1 MKKRKIL
8 LVDDEVSILELYKE
22 AFEQR
27 GYEVDTAETA
37 EDALSILKNE
47 EYPVMF
53 FDIVLPGMNG
63 IDLLKEVIKIYPDSF
78 IYAVTGYPT
87 QFERE
92 GCLAVGFTDYFAK
105 PVALELL
112 LKAAEDGFREWKK
125 IGGKGHKTE
134 VRDQKSEIRSQGLKM
149 KE

>member
-8 LVDDEVSILELYKE
+8 IVDDEVSILKLYKKT
-22 AFEQR
+22 FEKR

-92 GCLAVGFTDYFAK
+92 GCLAVGFTDYFVK
-105 PVALELL
+105 PVDLEKL
-112 LKAAEDGFREWKK
+112 LKAAEDGLRKAE
-125 IGGKGHKTE
+125 GSDLH
-134 VRDQKSEIRSQGLKM
+134 S
-149 KE
+149 

>member
-1 MKKRKIL
+1 MLEADDVGRWERVNGVIKLKERKVL
-8 LVDDEVSILELYKE
+8 FVDDEVSILKLLKKT
-22 AFEQR
+22 FEKR
-27 GYEVDTAETA
+27 GYEVDTAENA

-53 FDIVLPGMNG
+53 FDIVMPGMNG
-63 IDLLKEVIKIYPDSF
+63 IDLLKKVIKIYPNSF

-105 PVALELL
+105 PLDLEKI
-112 LKAAEDGFREWKK
+112 LKAAEDGFR
-125 IGGKGHKTE
+125 
-134 VRDQKSEIRSQGLKM
+134 KSADG
-149 KE
+149 

>member
-1 MKKRKIL
+1 MLEADDVGTCERINGVIKLKERKVL
-8 LVDDEVSILELYKE
+8 FVDDDVSILKLLKNV
-22 AFEQR
+22 FEKR
-27 GYEVDTAETA
+27 GYKVDTAENA

-53 FDIVLPGMNG
+53 FDIVMPGMNG
-63 IDLLKEVIKIYPDSF
+63 IDLLKKVIKIYPNSF

-105 PVALELL
+105 PLDLEEL
-112 LKAAEDGFREWKK
+112 LKAAEDGF
-125 IGGKGHKTE
+125 
-134 VRDQKSEIRSQGLKM
+134 SESADG
-149 KE
+149 